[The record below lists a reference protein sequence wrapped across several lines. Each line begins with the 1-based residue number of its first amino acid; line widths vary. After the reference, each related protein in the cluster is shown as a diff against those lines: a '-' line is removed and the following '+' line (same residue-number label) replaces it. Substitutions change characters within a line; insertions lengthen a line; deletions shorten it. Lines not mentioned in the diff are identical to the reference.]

1 MDNFSESDIDVISNY
16 SSDSSL
22 SEKLLDDLIEE
33 FHIKEYD
40 NILTFY
46 YELKDRFIYFLD
58 LLTYN
63 NLLELIIDL
72 KFNDKIVININSY
85 ENYNIF
91 LKEYN
96 TEINVTNDI
105 INNYIKKYNINI
117 QMNEWE
123 NYCFKYTSKIKKV
136 CTAYDVCYTC

>member
-105 INNYIKKYNINI
+105 INN
-117 QMNEWE
+117 
-123 NYCFKYTSKIKKV
+123 
-136 CTAYDVCYTC
+136 